1 MDSNIFIL
9 SAAIIGAFRG
19 ALSLLFEHPLDV
31 IKTFWQ
37 ANPSATS
44 LTNVVRS
51 IVHYKGVRGFYSGA
65 VPNVMRVMVKQAYRY
80 PLMIVLPVVFG
91 VVTSSIVGI
100 SILTGVSIAIIEVW
114 IITPLERF
122 KVWLMTYKR
131 VSGGLRLFISEMSQN
146 VRHSLY
152 KGLKVTLVRQ
162 LVSWLTFLIIHDQLM
177 QWVRADIESVRSIP
191 LVWLFIIGIV
201 EGAINTAAVLP
212 FDCVKT
218 HQQKMM
224 AVESGGMLNT
234 MRCIYTVYGAKGVY
248 AGWQAR
254 MLQYMINSAFTVAIL
269 EHLKELY

>member
-1 MDSNIFIL
+1 MDSTIFIL

-19 ALSLLFEHPLDV
+19 ALSLVFEHPLDV

-37 ANPSATS
+37 ANPSETS
-44 LTNVVRS
+44 LTKVVRS

-65 VPNVMRVMVKQAYRY
+65 LPNVMRVMLKQAYRY
-80 PLMIVLPVVFG
+80 PLMIVLPVMFG
-91 VVTSSIVGI
+91 VVTSSIVSI
-100 SILTGVSIAIIEVW
+100 SILTGVTIAIVEVW

-122 KVWLMTYKR
+122 KVWLMTYKH
-131 VSGGLRLFISEMSQN
+131 VSGGVRLFVSEVSQHI
-146 VRHSLY
+146 RRALY

-162 LVSWLTFLIIHDQLM
+162 LVSWVTFLITHDQLM
-177 QWVRADIESVRSIP
+177 QWVKADVESVRSIP
-191 LVWLFIIGIV
+191 LVWLLIIGIV
-201 EGAINTAAVLP
+201 AGAINTAAVLP

-224 AVESGGMLNT
+224 AVESGGIFNT
-234 MRCIYTVYGAKGVY
+234 MRYIYTVYGAKGLY